1 MRLHQRKMETQAGIR
16 FLEAPVG
23 IEPTNKG
30 FADPPL
36 SHLGTAPR
44 LPKIIPQIASKCFKG
59 AIKRRV
65 AVKGEQSLP
74 PPRKE
79 GELVP
84 T

>member
-1 MRLHQRKMETQAGIR
+1 M
-16 FLEAPVG
+16 
-23 IEPTNKG
+23 
-30 FADPPL
+30 
-36 SHLGTAPR
+36 
-44 LPKIIPQIASKCFKG
+44 IIPQTAPAGFKG
-59 AIKRRV
+59 VIKRRV

>member
-1 MRLHQRKMETQAGIR
+1 MRRRKHKVGVQVATELWRRRWESNPRIR
-16 FLEAPVG
+16 VLQ
-23 IEPTNKG
+23 TL
-30 FADPPL
+30 PL
-36 SHLGTAPR
+36 ATWVRR
-44 LPKIIPQIASKCFKG
+44 LAYPIIPQIAPTSCKG